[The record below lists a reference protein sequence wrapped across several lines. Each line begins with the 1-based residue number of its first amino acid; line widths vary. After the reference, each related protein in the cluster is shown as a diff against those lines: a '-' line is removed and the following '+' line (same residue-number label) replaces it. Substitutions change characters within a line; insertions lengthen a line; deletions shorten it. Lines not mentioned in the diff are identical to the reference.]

1 MKIQHVEA
9 SSIKPAPWMATYILS
24 PDFRVL
30 RSSVTDFGILSPLL
44 VQLSTSHIIDG
55 FVRWVIADTDRN
67 YRAKRGT
74 NVPVHF
80 IDCDDATAMTLHV
93 QLNRGRGFL
102 AAKNLSGLIENLISV
117 GVPEDQIGGMLGMAD
132 DEFDMVRNPQ
142 LLKLK
147 KAQEHTYSRAWVP
160 VEQPAGVATVVSPPD
175 LEKPP
180 NADR

>member
-1 MKIQHVEA
+1 MNIQSVETTA
-9 SSIKPAPWMATYILS
+9 IKPAPWMATYILS
-24 PDFRVL
+24 PDFRLL

-55 FVRWVIADTDRN
+55 FVRWVIADTDRT

-74 NVPVHF
+74 LVPVHF

-102 AAKNLSGLIENLISV
+102 AAKNLSGLIENMISA
-117 GVPEDQIGGMLGMAD
+117 GVPEDKIGSLLGMAD
-132 DEFDMVRNPQ
+132 DEFDMIRNPQ

-160 VEQPAGVATVVSPPD
+160 VEQPAGIATTVLPPD

-180 NADR
+180 NGDR